1 MTSSSGIEAWFI
13 KSLAD
18 AGNCHK
24 HALRKLPPSSLCT
37 ARRPSISTRK
47 RQSHVTLFQRDKHT
61 HHVEATGR
69 EGADAAQDGV
79 QDEVEDAPVE
89 PNRTREELLELVDQY
104 SWTSY
109 TDQLPLL
116 DVPQLY
122 QPSDG
127 PHLTVSAK
135 PEDEWPPP
143 NYTWPADAQTK
154 SKIEALRRYMSTCFY
169 AKEPTDPDE
178 VYRLY
183 RALPSPR
190 APYLSANL
198 RHRMMHNLSVVEKK
212 DEHSM
217 LRYLSVVDDLKVSAI
232 PLSPTE
238 WTSAISFV
246 ARYVHR
252 STEAEVEAALLM
264 WKEME
269 HEAGIK
275 ATGATFNV
283 LFDVACKA
291 GKLVLAE
298 MVYKE
303 MANRGIEYDRFH
315 HVSLIWYYGLRQ
327 SGDGVRAAYKALVEA
342 GEIVDTVVLNAMI
355 SGLIRSFESSAAEGV
370 YGRMKRW
377 HLQRENSQLPPR
389 DYHQRRVV
397 NLALV
402 KLGKLSKNNL
412 GMRENFQNKSIIAPD
427 VHTFELLITHHAS
440 TSGDLEKIGELLD
453 EMRIFGLGVCGQI
466 FVRLL
471 QGFATHGGIRYTQW
485 TEARLESVWSSLL
498 QALDDEVEGVYFSK
512 WMATRALQAFSKC
525 SGRDRTMQ
533 VWKEIRARWKDAE
546 EGDLD
551 FVMGNLR
558 AMVEKPDAAPLNKDF
573 FLNM

>member
-1 MTSSSGIEAWFI
+1 MSA
-13 KSLAD
+13 
-18 AGNCHK
+18 
-24 HALRKLPPSSLCT
+24 
-37 ARRPSISTRK
+37 
-47 RQSHVTLFQRDKHT
+47 FQRYIHSQDAD
-61 HHVEATGR
+61 VPRG
-69 EGADAAQDGV
+69 EGAQDGV
-79 QDEVEDAPVE
+79 QGNLQAEVEDAPIE
-89 PNRTREELLELVDQY
+89 PNRTREELMELVDQY
-104 SWTSY
+104 SWTPY

-116 DVPQLY
+116 DMPQLY

-127 PHLTVSAK
+127 PHLTISAR

-143 NYTWPADAQTK
+143 HYTWPADAETK
-154 SKIEALRRYMSTCFY
+154 RKIEALKLYMPTCSR
-169 AKEPTDPDE
+169 AKEPPDPEE

-190 APYLSANL
+190 APYLTANL
-198 RHRMMHNLSVVEKK
+198 RHRMMHHLSVVEKK
-212 DEHSM
+212 NAHSM

-246 ARYVHR
+246 ARYVHK
-252 STEAEVEAALLM
+252 STEVEVEAALQM

-269 HEAGIK
+269 HEAGVK

-303 MANRGIEYDRFH
+303 MENRGIEYDRFH

-355 SGLIRSFESSAAEGV
+355 SGLIRSFESSAAEDV
-370 YGRMKRW
+370 YERMKRW
-377 HLQRENSQLPPR
+377 HLEREKRQLPPR

-402 KLGKLSKNNL
+402 KMGKLSKNNL
-412 GMRENFQNKSIIAPD
+412 KIREKFQSRSIVAPD
-427 VHTFELLITHHAS
+427 AHTFELLITHHAT
-440 TSGDLEKIGELLD
+440 TSGDLDKIGQLLD
-453 EMRIFGLGVCGQI
+453 EMRMFGLGVYGQI

-485 TEARLESVWSSLL
+485 TEARLESVWRSLL
-498 QALDDEVEGVYFSK
+498 QALDDEIEGLYVSK
-512 WMATRALQAFSKC
+512 WMATGAIQAFSKC
-525 SGRDRTMQ
+525 SGKERAMEA
-533 VWKEIRARWKDAE
+533 WEEIRARWKDAPD
-546 EGDLD
+546 GDLD
-551 FVMGNLR
+551 FAMGNLR
-558 AMVEKPDAAPLNKDF
+558 GVMEKPDAAPMKQDF